1 MPSRFVAA
9 TLTMLLLLV
18 LATPALAVSY
28 YQDKKFPPDPLV
40 AKICNKAFSQADFTF
55 LRIAGKYLDQN
66 GAYRIFVLVK
76 DKQGQEKFF
85 PQPFVFLR
93 LDTNYWVI
101 TLGTEKM
108 TLLEN

>member
-1 MPSRFVAA
+1 MPSRIVAA

-18 LATPALAVSY
+18 LATPALAVSW

-40 AKICNKAFSQADFTF
+40 AKVCNNAFSQAEFTF

-66 GAYRIFVLVK
+66 GAYRVFVLVK

-85 PQPFVFLR
+85 PQPFIFVR

-101 TLGTEKM
+101 TVGTEKM
-108 TLLEN
+108 TLLPN

>member
-9 TLTMLLLLV
+9 TLAMFLLLV